1 MPFYLLQEN
10 GDKILLEDLTGF
22 VILEAV
28 TVPGPTVFYQGGGS
42 GHPVGRRKRR
52 HETQALFEAIEQ
64 GIREALGLVPP
75 DLADAPEAAQDDAQ
89 TGPAWTAEHLETAL
103 ARLAELAAGHRALE
117 ARLERL
123 RESLD
128 REARD
133 RQDDDEFWMLL
144 S

>member
-10 GDKILLEDLTGF
+10 GDQILLEDLTGF
-22 VILEAV
+22 VILELVSA
-28 TVPGPTVFYQGGGS
+28 PGPTVYYQGGS
-42 GHPVGRRKRR
+42 GHPVGRRKRKR
-52 HETQALFEAIEQ
+52 DTQALFGQIEYELQ
-64 GIREALGLVPP
+64 VVLGLVPAPVEHAP
-75 DLADAPEAAQDDAQ
+75 DTAADRRQ
-89 TGPAWTAEHLETAL
+89 AWSAEGLENAL
-103 ARLAELAAGHRALE
+103 AQLAALAEGQRQLE

-133 RQDDDEFWMLL
+133 RADDDEFWMLL